1 MYRRS
6 AFARILQMHLRKQ
19 RILVFPQ
26 HVDPLLKLK
35 AIIILVVVLADE
47 LRWNPYFLEMP
58 ITSFSG
64 LRRA

>member
-1 MYRRS
+1 
-6 AFARILQMHLRKQ
+6 MHLRQQ
-19 RILVFPQ
+19 RVLVFPQ
-26 HVDPLLKLK
+26 HIDPLLKLQ
-35 AIIILVVVLADE
+35 AVSIVLVVVLADE